1 MPHFSTLWK
10 YSAREVRRRPGRSIL
25 TLLGIVFG
33 VAAIVAITIT
43 TSTTHTAFRSMFE
56 AVAGRAALE
65 VVPSGQ
71 GGFDAHVLAA
81 VRAVDGVQ
89 AAVPVVQTPAV
100 LLGARG
106 GAGVLVLGI
115 DPRADQQ
122 VRTYELREGRLLDD
136 TDGLLLEAGFAQAQ
150 GVSLGQRVRL
160 MTPAAESGGILAAP
174 LPVVGLLELDG
185 AATFNGGAVAFMP
198 LATAQRSFGFHERI
212 NSIQIVLAEGAD
224 AATVQALLQ
233 PNLPAG
239 LSVQAPASRGGLA
252 QDSLLS
258 TELGLGS
265 LSVVSLV
272 AGAFVI
278 LNAFLMNLGERRRQ
292 FAILRA
298 LGATRRQ
305 VTRLL
310 LREAAF
316 FAALG
321 LALGLGISVLQRG
334 IMGPLL
340 GVTLPRPRL
349 TLTPFFLAAL
359 LGPGMALAAT
369 YYPARRAGR
378 RAPLEDLLQKGPAR
392 QERPRRWP
400 SYAGLALLSLV
411 FVTVLG
417 ILEGWFPLAVV
428 PSLLAPAVGC
438 GLAGCVLA
446 LPLIMRPLA
455 RLAGWLVRPALG
467 MEGRLALR
475 QLERHPT
482 RTALTAG
489 VLFIGVAVSIAF
501 GQSLLNS
508 VRDIER
514 WCDENLRLDF
524 IVRGVMAD
532 TSLVVTP
539 APLPETLAEELARL
553 DGVAFVGKVNF
564 IPARVHG
571 RQVIVLPVSVDSGRD
586 MPFSLVAGHEA
597 EVKRRFL
604 QGEVVVATALAHRVG
619 LQVGDEITVATRLGP
634 RGLRI
639 AALTSEYTVGGMVLY
654 MNWDQG
660 KELFVTRGVHAL
672 TVKARPGTAPGL
684 DGTLRR
690 FCGDRGLFCQSFAD
704 FRGLLERMI
713 SGVVNLY
720 WGLVGL
726 VFVVASLGVVNTL
739 TMNVLEQTRE
749 LGILRAIALKRRQ
762 VRKMILAQA
771 LALSVMSL
779 LPGMLA
785 GVLLAYLMNLGVH
798 PVLGQWIAFHLDV
811 PFLAGCF
818 VTALAIAVLAAW
830 FPARRAARLQ
840 VVQALHYE

>member
-316 FAALG
+316 FVGAAARDHG
-321 LALGLGISVLQRG
+321 TSPWRDAAAAPPDAD
-334 IMGPLL
+334 PLL
-340 GVTLPRPRL
+340 PGRAPRPGH
-349 TLTPFFLAAL
+349 
-359 LGPGMALAAT
+359 GPGGDLLPGAAGRAARAARRPAAKGSGTARTAPPLAQLRRPGA
-369 YYPARRAGR
+369 PVSCVRNRAGHPRGLVPIGGGAVAPGPRSRLRAGR
-378 RAPLEDLLQKGPAR
+378 LC
-392 QERPRRWP
+392 
-400 SYAGLALLSLV
+400 AGAAADHAAAGQ
-411 FVTVLG
+411 TG
-417 ILEGWFPLAVV
+417 
-428 PSLLAPAVGC
+428 
-438 GLAGCVLA
+438 GLAGPA
-446 LPLIMRPLA
+446 GA
-455 RLAGWLVRPALG
+455 R
-467 MEGRLALR
+467 
-475 QLERHPT
+475 
-482 RTALTAG
+482 
-489 VLFIGVAVSIAF
+489 
-501 GQSLLNS
+501 
-508 VRDIER
+508 
-514 WCDENLRLDF
+514 
-524 IVRGVMAD
+524 
-532 TSLVVTP
+532 
-539 APLPETLAEELARL
+539 
-553 DGVAFVGKVNF
+553 
-564 IPARVHG
+564 HG
-571 RQVIVLPVSVDSGRD
+571 RE
-586 MPFSLVAGHEA
+586 AG
-597 EVKRRFL
+597 
-604 QGEVVVATALAHRVG
+604 
-619 LQVGDEITVATRLGP
+619 
-634 RGLRI
+634 
-639 AALTSEYTVGGMVLY
+639 
-654 MNWDQG
+654 
-660 KELFVTRGVHAL
+660 
-672 TVKARPGTAPGL
+672 AP
-684 DGTLRR
+684 
-690 FCGDRGLFCQSFAD
+690 
-704 FRGLLERMI
+704 
-713 SGVVNLY
+713 
-720 WGLVGL
+720 
-726 VFVVASLGVVNTL
+726 
-739 TMNVLEQTRE
+739 
-749 LGILRAIALKRRQ
+749 
-762 VRKMILAQA
+762 
-771 LALSVMSL
+771 
-779 LPGMLA
+779 
-785 GVLLAYLMNLGVH
+785 
-798 PVLGQWIAFHLDV
+798 
-811 PFLAGCF
+811 
-818 VTALAIAVLAAW
+818 
-830 FPARRAARLQ
+830 PA
-840 VVQALHYE
+840 